1 MKTKISQKGQIV
13 LPKKLRDDFNLKVG
27 DYVEIEKE
35 NGFVKIV
42 PVSGSVLELAGSMK
56 SKIKRSKKEVE
67 IALTSESKE
76 VANEGKDN

>member
-35 NGFVKIV
+35 NGFVKII

>member
-35 NGFVKIV
+35 NGFVKII

-56 SKIKRSKKEVE
+56 SKIKRSEKEVE